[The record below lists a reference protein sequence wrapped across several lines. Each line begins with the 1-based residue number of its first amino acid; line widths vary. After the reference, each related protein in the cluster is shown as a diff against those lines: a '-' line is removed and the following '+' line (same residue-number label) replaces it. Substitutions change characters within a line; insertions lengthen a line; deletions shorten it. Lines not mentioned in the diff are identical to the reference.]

1 MECLLETKAVEFIQG
16 LHQTPV
22 VDYEEG
28 TFHCPTSRG
37 CSIFPSMRVTPSNV

>member
-1 MECLLETKAVEFIQG
+1 MECPLETKAVEFIQG

-28 TFHCPTSRG
+28 TSHCPTSG
-37 CSIFPSMRVTPSNV
+37 GVAFSPLCV